1 MTYLSGFMLW
11 KLRLALVPCV
21 PLGLGAD
28 FTRDTEKR
36 KVKAGIGRDW
46 DFWWCNI
53 TQLLFPTCNFVRV
66 VLNQSFHMKTL
77 TKKRTTWIDEKQNLW
92 IVLT

>member
-36 KVKAGIGRDW
+36 KVKAGMGRDW
-46 DFWWCNI
+46 DFQWCNI
-53 TQLLFPTCNFVRV
+53 T
-66 VLNQSFHMKTL
+66 
-77 TKKRTTWIDEKQNLW
+77 
-92 IVLT
+92 